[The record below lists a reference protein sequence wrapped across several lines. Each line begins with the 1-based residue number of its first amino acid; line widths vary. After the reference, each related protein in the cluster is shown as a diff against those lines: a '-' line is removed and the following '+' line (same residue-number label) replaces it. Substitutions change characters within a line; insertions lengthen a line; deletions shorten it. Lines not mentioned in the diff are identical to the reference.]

1 MEELKVILFYFWQ
14 KKCPEGGGSP
24 GFPSTRNSRIV
35 LNMCVYPKFIVFSD
49 LLCFFLSLFRY
60 HTGN

>member
-24 GFPSTRNSRIV
+24 GFPSTRNRAIY
-35 LNMCVYPKFIVFSD
+35 LNMCVNPAFYV
-49 LLCFFLSLFRY
+49 
-60 HTGN
+60 

>member
-24 GFPSTRNSRIV
+24 GFPSTRNRAIY
-35 LNMCVYPKFIVFSD
+35 LNMCVNPEFYV
-49 LLCFFLSLFRY
+49 
-60 HTGN
+60 